1 MPHIAVK
8 IHEGR
13 SIETKRIFA
22 EAVKQ
27 SAIDILGCN
36 ACYVTVSIEDIAPGD
51 WYRKV
56 YKPDI
61 LEWENLI
68 IPPGYVEEPDKAN

>member
-1 MPHIAVK
+1 MPHIIAK

-13 SIETKRIFA
+13 SPETKLAFA

-27 SAIDILGCN
+27 SAVDILGCKP
-36 ACYVTVSIEDIAPGD
+36 CHVTVSIVDIAPKD

-56 YKPDI
+56 YKPEI
-61 LEWENLI
+61 LGGEDLI
-68 IPPGYVEEPDKAN
+68 IPPEYVEEPDEVL